1 MGLNKDGV
9 SDKQGLNEKQELAI
23 DLVMV
28 GLSDGEIAKRV
39 GVSRK
44 TINKWRNQDMD
55 FRALLAERR
64 VALRER
70 HQDELSGLVSEAIGV
85 MREVMREDETPTRL
99 RAAQAVLRM
108 SGLQAAMQTENPLS
122 KEEIIH
128 EFLTEIIEKVGVR
141 LGFYDAKQLPNG
153 EQEEKLG
160 VNDAKRL
167 PGGDAPAIHAP

>member
-85 MREVMREDETPTRL
+85 MREAMREDETPTRL

-108 SGLQAAMQTENPLS
+108 SGLQAAMQTENPPT
-122 KEEIIH
+122 KEEILN
-128 EFLTEIIEKVGVR
+128 EFLTEIIDNVARKQ
-141 LGFYDAKQLPNG
+141 GFYGTEQLLNG

-167 PGGDAPAIHAP
+167 PGGEQHATLTA